1 MRKAR
6 LDGSGELTLGTSR
19 ADRTH
24 DAFRRYLSP
33 SRDVIERCKVNG
45 MDRVRSRIGIDVEVC
60 TLRATVVVGR
70 MEKIS
75 VDAGVA
81 ESEDDGVQIV
91 PSYLVRTEM
100 AGVTDFVIY
109 QDMPMPGTFATTL
122 FLLVDLGPMFII
134 KGAVS
139 VPLGLHVNLIGVDV
153 VMVIVS
159 FLVLQ
164 IIRVPSTM
172 EIALSHICMPS
183 PHSY

>member
-1 MRKAR
+1 M
-6 LDGSGELTLGTSR
+6 
-19 ADRTH
+19 
-24 DAFRRYLSP
+24 
-33 SRDVIERCKVNG
+33 
-45 MDRVRSRIGIDVEVC
+45 
-60 TLRATVVVGR
+60 
-70 MEKIS
+70 
-75 VDAGVA
+75 
-81 ESEDDGVQIV
+81 
-91 PSYLVRTEM
+91 
-100 AGVTDFVIY
+100 TDFVIY

-122 FLLVDLGPMFII
+122 FLLVDLGPMFTI